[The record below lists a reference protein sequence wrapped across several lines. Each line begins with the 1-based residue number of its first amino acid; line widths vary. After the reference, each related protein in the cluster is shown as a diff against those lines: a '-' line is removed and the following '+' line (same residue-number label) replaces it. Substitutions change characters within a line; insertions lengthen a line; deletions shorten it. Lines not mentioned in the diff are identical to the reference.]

1 MRPRRTS
8 AALGVRWSAAKLANP
23 RTAAFRGVSPYS
35 LTGPYGIGCA
45 QRDVCYDLRV
55 ARNRRAV
62 RADPT
67 HIGVIRMPEGS
78 FAALDYM
85 FHPRSVAVVGASTHD
100 GPGSFVSAIKE
111 MGFTGDL
118 YPVNPKATEIA
129 GLTCYP
135 GLREI
140 PGHVDH
146 VISSVPLRFVEQLV
160 EDAGAKRVKVIHF
173 FTAGFSETGDE
184 EAAAL
189 EQRVLARAKDLGM
202 RVIGPN
208 CMGLYVPAAGLSFM
222 PGMPAE
228 PGPVAMLS
236 QSGAN
241 AGEFCRTGAVRGL
254 RYSKVVSYGNG
265 TDVRESEL
273 LEYCGEDPETSVIAC
288 YIEGLRDGA
297 HFLRALKKAAAA
309 KPVVILKGG
318 RTEEGSRAANSHTGS
333 LAGSLEIFDAAVR
346 QAGAVRVDR
355 MEELVDQTVAFR
367 YLPALRGPNAGI
379 VGGGGGYSVLASDE
393 VGAAGLG
400 MPALPEDVQ
409 QRLRDFTPTAG
420 TSVRNPVDTSVGW
433 GPEGLKPMLDTI
445 RIVSEAPNIDFVLYH
460 TSYSWGAMRAEG
472 PSIVE
477 VAAEAAHGLGAIARE
492 TGKPIVCVARMP
504 TTELGMAGTL
514 SFQQNVANEGLAC
527 FNSVRDAALAIR
539 RLLKW
544 QASRG

>member
-1 MRPRRTS
+1 
-8 AALGVRWSAAKLANP
+8 VR
-23 RTAAFRGVSPYS
+23 V
-35 LTGPYGIGCA
+35 
-45 QRDVCYDLRV
+45 
-55 ARNRRAV
+55 
-62 RADPT
+62 
-67 HIGVIRMPEGS
+67 PEGS
-78 FAALDYM
+78 FQSLDYM

-118 YPVNPKATEIA
+118 YPVNPKADEIG
-129 GLTCYP
+129 GLKCYHS
-135 GLREI
+135 LTEI
-140 PGHVDH
+140 PGDVDY

-160 EDAGAKRVKVIHF
+160 EDAGQKRVKVIHF
-173 FTAGFSETGDE
+173 FTAGFSETGDAD
-184 EAAAL
+184 AAAL
-189 EQRVLARAKDLGM
+189 ERRMLDRAKALGM

-208 CMGLYVPAAGLSFM
+208 CMGLYVPKAGISFM
-222 PGMPAE
+222 PFLPVE
-228 PGPVAMLS
+228 HGPVAMLS

-273 LEYCGEDPETSVIAC
+273 LEYCAEDPDTDVIAC

-309 KPVVILKGG
+309 KPVAILKGG
-318 RTEEGSRAANSHTGS
+318 RTEEGTRAVNSHTGS
-333 LAGSLEIFDAAVR
+333 LAGSLDIFDAAVR

-355 MEELVDQTVAFR
+355 MEELVDQAVAFR
-367 YLPALRGPNAGI
+367 YLKHLPGPRAGI

-393 VGAAGLG
+393 VGAGGLQ
-400 MPALPEDVQ
+400 MPALPDDVQ
-409 QRLRDFTPTAG
+409 QKLRDFTPTAG

-445 RIVSEAPNIDFVLYH
+445 RIVAESPNVDYILYH

-477 VAAEAAHGLGAIARE
+477 VAGEAAQGIGNVARE
-492 TGKPIVCVARMP
+492 TGKPIVCVARIP
-504 TTELGMAGTL
+504 TTSLGMEGTL
-514 SFQQNVANEGLAC
+514 AFQRSVADEGLPC
-527 FNSVRDAALAIR
+527 FNSVRDATLALTRMLA
-539 RLLKW
+539 W
-544 QASRG
+544 QQGRSRS

>member
-1 MRPRRTS
+1 
-8 AALGVRWSAAKLANP
+8 
-23 RTAAFRGVSPYS
+23 
-35 LTGPYGIGCA
+35 
-45 QRDVCYDLRV
+45 
-55 ARNRRAV
+55 
-62 RADPT
+62 
-67 HIGVIRMPEGS
+67 MPEGS

-85 FHPRSVAVVGASTHD
+85 FHPRSVAVVGASTQD
-100 GPGSFVSAIKE
+100 GPGSFVSATKE

-135 GLREI
+135 SLHDI

-160 EDAGAKRVKVIHF
+160 EDAIEKDVKVIHF

-184 EAAAL
+184 DASAL
-189 EQRVLARAKDLGM
+189 ERRILDRASAAGI

-208 CMGLYVPAAGLSFM
+208 CMGLYVPSSGMAFM
-222 PGMPAE
+222 PGMPKE
-228 PGPVAMLS
+228 PGNVALLS

-273 LEYCGEDPETSVIAC
+273 LEYCAEDPDTHVIAC

-297 HFLRALKKAAAA
+297 HFMRALKKAARA
-309 KPVVILKGG
+309 KPVAILKGG
-318 RTEEGSRAANSHTGS
+318 RTEEGSRAASSHTGS
-333 LAGSLEIFDAAVR
+333 LAGSLDIFDAAVR

-355 MEELVDQTVAFR
+355 MEELVDQAVAFR
-367 YLPALRGPNAGI
+367 YLASLAGPRAGI

-393 VGAAGLG
+393 VGAAGLE
-400 MPALPEDVQ
+400 MPALPAEIQ
-409 QRLRDFTPTAG
+409 QKLHDFTPTAG

-445 RIVSEAPNIDFVLYH
+445 RIVMESPNIDYVLYH

-492 TGKPIVCVARMP
+492 CGKPIVCVARMP

-514 SFQQNVANEGLAC
+514 SFQQRVADEGLPV
-527 FNSVRDAALAIR
+527 FNTVRDASLAIAR
-539 RLLKW
+539 VLRW
-544 QASRG
+544 QRSK